1 MHRKGGKAMK
11 KTAAMLISGVL
22 MLSLCACGGTAE
34 PDPVPTETPAP
45 ITYTKDDGRLKME

>member
-1 MHRKGGKAMK
+1 MK

-34 PDPVPTETPAP
+34 PDPVPTGNSGADN
-45 ITYTKDDGRLKME
+45 IHKGRWQTQNGGDL